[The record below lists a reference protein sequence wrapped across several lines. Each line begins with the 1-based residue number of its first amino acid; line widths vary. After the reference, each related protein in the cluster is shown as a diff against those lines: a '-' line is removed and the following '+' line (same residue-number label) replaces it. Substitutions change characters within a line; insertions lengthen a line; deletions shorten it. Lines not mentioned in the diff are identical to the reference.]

1 MDSYHTPT
9 TPVALQLTPMLEE
22 DLQQL
27 PVWSLSKM
35 VGVIRYEAILNASDT
50 MFFHS
55 SQWTPTGLH
64 HLSHLPHP
72 HPLLVSS
79 SSLTTEWSHHQ
90 LCPHLHLWRQNYQQ
104 HQNQQ
109 HQSDHHRSGAI
120 HQLHLF
126 CECLNS
132 CGRWSCCSEECGH

>member
-1 MDSYHTPT
+1 MYGYCKLWQKFNTFREIIFLPGSLEMAIQMYLLTDSNNNY
-9 TPVALQLTPMLEE
+9 
-22 DLQQL
+22 
-27 PVWSLSKM
+27 
-35 VGVIRYEAILNASDT
+35 
-50 MFFHS
+50 FFACYGGLIGHSS
-55 SQWTPTGLH
+55 SQWTSSGLH
-64 HLSHLPHP
+64 NLSHLSHL

-79 SSLTTEWSHHQ
+79 PPLTTEWSHHQ
-90 LCPHLHLWRQNYQQ
+90 LCPHLQLRRQHHQQ

-132 CGRWSCCSEECGH
+132 CGRWSCCSVECSN